1 MTRKGDSAAPR
12 KKSAAW
18 KAAAGK
24 APPPAPA
31 PAAGGAPAQKDAPPP
46 QTKDQTNDK
55 TKDGGDIIVSTRY
68 VKDWSFENLGAPEL
82 LRGPAPQFDIAVEI
96 GGRQSGAQ
104 GELVE
109 IVLTITVKAVREE
122 RTAFIAEVAYAALCE
137 LRTEKV
143 ELREHLVFVDV
154 PKLLFPFAARVI
166 CDGVRDGGY
175 ETLTL
180 SPPDFE
186 TMYRERKSSPQSA

>member
-1 MTRKGDSAAPR
+1 MARKGDSAAPR
-12 KKSAAW
+12 KKSAAG

-24 APPPAPA
+24 PPPPAPA
-31 PAAGGAPAQKDAPPP
+31 AGEPTPAVAQKDAP
-46 QTKDQTNDK
+46 QTNDK

-82 LRGPAPQFDIAVEI
+82 LRGPPPQFDIAVEI